1 MLALVVLATLGV
13 VIVMKDR
20 TKAEVRAHAFLL
32 LNGSD
37 EVIARLADSPGGPIL
52 LLHAKQANANVMVGS
67 FFGDAGLGVVVQDQT
82 RINLAVGRD
91 GLPGLGMADAKGR
104 SRLMMGLDQKDS
116 PVFVLRDESG
126 RPRVMTGI
134 GHDSILRLT
143 DAGGEIV
150 FSVPKS
156 EKSRKNAASA
166 K

>member
-1 MLALVVLATLGV
+1 MMHRWKFTTMVALVVLATLGV

-91 GLPGLGMADAKGR
+91 GLPGLGMADAKRR

-116 PVFVLRDESG
+116 PLFVLRDESG

-134 GHDSILRLT
+134 GHDSMRLLRN
-143 DAGGEIV
+143 DSI
-150 FSVPKS
+150 
-156 EKSRKNAASA
+156 
-166 K
+166 